1 MPKRV
6 LLAGLF
12 HETHTFLDS
21 LTTLEDFSLRRGAE
35 LLETAGD
42 GSPLAGAVETGRE
55 AGWQI
60 LPLVDYRAT
69 PSATVEDRV
78 VEQFWDEFQTAA
90 QPELERGVD
99 GIFLILHGAM
109 VSQSIADVE
118 GELLRRIRRLPGAKD
133 LPLGGV
139 LDLHANCTAEMAQL
153 SDALVAY
160 RENPHT
166 DAHAAAVRAAQL
178 FDRILTSGQ
187 RPCTVW
193 EHPPLMWP
201 PTGTATA
208 AEPMR
213 DLEALARTI
222 EHEHPEILAVNV
234 LSGFSFADTPETGV
248 SFTAVTL
255 GNPDDARRELGR
267 LSRLALDN
275 RAIGNATDL
284 PIADV
289 MPCLPQHA
297 EGPVILVEPSDN
309 IGGGAPGDGTGV
321 LRALVEHEVDRAAV
335 AICDPLAVTAAVKA
349 GVGACLTL
357 ALGGKGSLLD
367 RGPLSLQVEVISLS
381 DGRFEL
387 EDRHSHLASMCGT
400 QIDMGPSAVVRHR
413 GILILLNSRKTPP
426 FDLGQWR
433 SQGIDPESLQVIGVK
448 AAVAHRRAYDPISR
462 ASYTVDTPGPCSS
475 NLRSFPFRK
484 IRRPIYPLD
493 E

>member
-1 MPKRV
+1 MSKRI

-12 HETHTFLDS
+12 HETHTFLDRFTP
-21 LTTLEDFSLRRGAE
+21 LDDFSQRRGSQ
-35 LLETAGD
+35 LLDAAGD
-42 GSPLAGAVETGRE
+42 GSPLAGAVETARE
-55 AGWQI
+55 AGWQL
-60 LPLVDYRAT
+60 LPLVDFRAT
-69 PSATVEDRV
+69 PSATVADRV
-78 VEQFWDEFQTAA
+78 VEQFWEEFEAA
-90 QPELERGVD
+90 ARPELERGVD

-109 VSQSIADVE
+109 VSQSIVDVE
-118 GELLRRIRRLPGAKD
+118 GELLRRIRHLPGAKD

-139 LDLHANCTAEMAQL
+139 LDLHANCTAEMAQH

-160 RENPHT
+160 RENPHA
-166 DAHAAAVRAAQL
+166 DAHAAAVRAARL
-178 FDRILTSGQ
+178 FDRILLSGQ
-187 RPCTVW
+187 RPRTVW

-208 AEPMR
+208 AEPMLG
-213 DLEALARTI
+213 LETLARQI
-222 EHEHPEILAVNV
+222 ESEHPEILAVNV

-255 GNPDDARRELGR
+255 GDPDDARCELGR
-267 LSRLALDN
+267 LSRYALEH
-275 RAIGNATDL
+275 RAVGNATDL
-284 PIADV
+284 PIAEV
-289 MPCLPQHA
+289 MPRLPQHTA
-297 EGPVILVEPSDN
+297 GPVLLVEPSDN

-321 LRALVEHEVDRAAV
+321 LRALVEHDVANSAV
-335 AICDPLAVTAAVKA
+335 AICDPQAVSAAIDA
-349 GVGACLTL
+349 GVGAHVTL
-357 ALGGKGSLLD
+357 ALGGKESLLD
-367 RGPLSLQVEVISLS
+367 RGPLSLPVEVISLS

-400 QIDMGPSAVVRHR
+400 HADMGPSAVVRHR
-413 GILILLNSRKTPP
+413 GILILLNSRKMPP

-433 SQGIDPESLQVIGVK
+433 SQGIHPESLQVIGVK
-448 AAVAHRRAYDPISR
+448 AAVAHRRAYDPIAR